1 MTRNDH
7 HIYIYILY
15 IVCHIPKDLISGSV
29 VIKRPKYMLRNLEC
43 IRCRAN
49 RLLEYVFYRIFCD
62 VVTVLDGL

>member
-1 MTRNDH
+1 MTT
-7 HIYIYILY
+7 IYIYILY

-49 RLLEYVFYRIFCD
+49 RLLEYVF
-62 VVTVLDGL
+62 